1 MTFAIAA
8 CGSPSPAT
16 GDGPIGGDDGSAT
29 DGPGTTGDAPP
40 DPCEP
45 GTWCT
50 ETSPVSNILLRAVW
64 AADLDN
70 VFAAGDDG
78 TVLHRRANVWTA
90 MDTPTTS
97 NLRGLWGLS
106 ATDIW
111 AAGDDGALLHY
122 DGVSWTAQGSF
133 TTDFGG
139 VWASGTDD
147 VWIAHAGG
155 VTHWNGQQF
164 DTTSLPGELFAISGS
179 GPNDVWVTGEA
190 ANVHHYTGTWTT
202 GIQTGAGATYFAILA
217 LAPTDVWVTTFTPN
231 MQTMNFTGSWTP
243 HAATGATF
251 QGLHPVG
258 TDELWAAGGSKA
270 GHWTGSSWAV
280 ETPAGNNAQMFGIGG
295 IGASFW
301 IVGSNALILH
311 RR

>member
-1 MTFAIAA
+1 MFAIAA
-8 CGSPSPAT
+8 CGSPNPAS
-16 GDGPIGGDDGSAT
+16 GDAPGGDD
-29 DGPGTTGDAPP
+29 DGPAGDAPP

-50 ETSPVSNILLRAVW
+50 EDSPVPNILIRAVW

-70 VFAAGDDG
+70 VFAVGDGG
-78 TVLHRRANVWTA
+78 TILHRRNNAWTA
-90 MDTPTTS
+90 MTTPTTS
-97 NLRGLWGLS
+97 DLRGVWGLS

-111 AAGDDGALLHY
+111 AAGNAGALLHY
-122 DGVSWTAQGSF
+122 DGTSWAAQGSF

-147 VWIAHAGG
+147 VWITHAGG

-179 GPNDVWVTGEA
+179 GPTDVWVTGET
-190 ANVHHYTGTWTT
+190 ANVHHYPGTWTT
-202 GIQTGAGATYFAILA
+202 NIDPGAGATYFAILA
-217 LAPTDVWVTTFTPN
+217 LTPSDVWVSTFTPN
-231 MQTMNFTGSWTP
+231 KQTVHFTGSWTP
-243 HAATGATF
+243 EAASGATF
-251 QGLHPVG
+251 QSFHSSGP
-258 TDELWAAGGSKA
+258 DDLWGAGGSKV

-280 ETPAGNNAQMFGIGG
+280 ESPSSGQMFGIGG
-295 IGASFW
+295 ISNSFW
-301 IVGSNALILH
+301 IVGSDALILH